1 MILILS
7 HQCAVRTGR
16 WLSSSHTGPTHM
28 STGRTGRQ
36 PSGSYT
42 GPTHMSTGRTG
53 RQPSHS
59 CTGPTQTSTGR
70 TGRQP
75 SRSCTGPTHMSTGR
89 MGRQPSPSCTG
100 PTHRS
105 TGRTGRQPSCSST
118 GPTQTSTGRTG
129 RQPSRSCTGPTH
141 RSTGRTGRQPS
152 CSSTGPTQTNT
163 GRTGRQPSRSC
174 TGPTQI
180 STGRTGRQPSRS
192 STGPTQTS
200 TGRTGRQPLCSHT
213 GPTHTH
219 TLMWNRPNCTSHL
232 GGWSL
237 TSISQTMSCVNRTLY
252 RVAYRSV
259 SRLTAVAHSYPE
271 CCPGW
276 RRFHSHNCNQAVCAE
291 ACANGGTC
299 FRPNQCACV
308 SGWMGRSCQTDVDEC
323 SSSKLCSQT
332 CLNTAG
338 SYLCGC
344 RVGYTLAEDGHSCQT
359 LPASSLPDD
368 SSNNSTGASNTPRG
382 PDADT
387 VNNMTEEV
395 QLLKYKVQLLEE
407 KLHQA
412 LAPFTSL
419 FPLSLE
425 QSVAERTSFLTQ
437 SFQQLERIDSLSEQ
451 IGFLEERLETC
462 SCQDN

>member
-1 MILILS
+1 MGIFLCKTELLILLVFIQS
-7 HQCAVRTGR
+7 
-16 WLSSSHTGPTHM
+16 
-28 STGRTGRQ
+28 
-36 PSGSYT
+36 
-42 GPTHMSTGRTG
+42 
-53 RQPSHS
+53 
-59 CTGPTQTSTGR
+59 
-70 TGRQP
+70 
-75 SRSCTGPTHMSTGR
+75 SRSRYSDDSGIEKLKMWYWNVIFPWACVADEISWKSLQVSDSAVKFCSFGFPLHSRRACGRGSLNKVPVVLHTESFVQPVHKPYITHCQG
-89 MGRQPSPSCTG
+89 
-100 PTHRS
+100 HR
-105 TGRTGRQPSCSST
+105 
-118 GPTQTSTGRTG
+118 
-129 RQPSRSCTGPTH
+129 
-141 RSTGRTGRQPS
+141 
-152 CSSTGPTQTNT
+152 
-163 GRTGRQPSRSC
+163 
-174 TGPTQI
+174 
-180 STGRTGRQPSRS
+180 
-192 STGPTQTS
+192 
-200 TGRTGRQPLCSHT
+200 LCST
-213 GPTHTH
+213 YK
-219 TLMWNRPNCTSHL
+219 
-232 GGWSL
+232 
-237 TSISQTMSCVNRTLY
+237 TLY

-407 KLHQA
+407 VQLHSDRTVSSYSIRNSLTRASFMRTTPPKLRLNEHRLVGLDRLVFIPQRT
-412 LAPFTSL
+412 LVSSNRTFLNPVLEL
-419 FPLSLE
+419 FLHKK
-425 QSVAERTSFLTQ
+425 TCFKFLRCGQFFDFSDLLQT
-437 SFQQLERIDSLSEQ
+437 
-451 IGFLEERLETC
+451 
-462 SCQDN
+462 

>member
-1 MILILS
+1 MIFPCVFGGLPGKISMKLILT

-16 WLSSSHTGPTHM
+16 QPSSSRTGPTHT
-28 STGRTGRQ
+28 STGGTGRQ
-36 PSGSYT
+36 PSSSRT
-42 GPTHMSTGRTG
+42 GPTHTSTGGTG
-53 RQPSHS
+53 RQPSS
-59 CTGPTQTSTGR
+59 SRTGPTHTSTGGTGR
-70 TGRQP
+70 RPSSSRTGPTHTSTGGTGRQP
-75 SRSCTGPTHMSTGR
+75 SSSRTGPTHTSTG
-89 MGRQPSPSCTG
+89 G
-100 PTHRS
+100 
-105 TGRTGRQPSCSST
+105 TGRQPSSS
-118 GPTQTSTGRTG
+118 R
-129 RQPSRSCTGPTH
+129 TGPTH
-141 RSTGRTGRQPS
+141 
-152 CSSTGPTQTNT
+152 
-163 GRTGRQPSRSC
+163 
-174 TGPTQI
+174 
-180 STGRTGRQPSRS
+180 
-192 STGPTQTS
+192 TS
-200 TGRTGRQPLCSHT
+200 TGGTGRRPSSSRT

-219 TLMWNRPNCTSHL
+219 VEQAELHVSP
-232 GGWSL
+232 GGGSL
-237 TSISQTMSCVNRTLY
+237 TSFSQTISCVNRTLY

-259 SRLTAVAHSYPE
+259 SRLAPVAHSYPE

-308 SGWMGRSCQTDVDEC
+308 SGWMGHSCQTDVDEC
-323 SSSKLCSQT
+323 SSSKPCSQT

-338 SYLCGC
+338 SYHCGC
-344 RVGYTLAEDGHSCQT
+344 RAGYTLAEDGHSCQT
-359 LPASSLPDD
+359 RPVPSLPHDRQP
-368 SSNNSTGASNTPRG
+368 SSSSNSTGVSTPKG

-387 VNNMTEEV
+387 VNNITEEV
-395 QLLKYKVQLLEE
+395 QLLKNKVELLEE

>member
-1 MILILS
+1 MYLPLLILS
-7 HQCAVRTGR
+7 SLLILHAFALHHQGQPGR
-16 WLSSSHTGPTHM
+16 RACGRGSLNKVPVVLHTESFVQPVHKPYITHCQ
-28 STGRTGRQ
+28 G
-36 PSGSYT
+36 
-42 GPTHMSTGRTG
+42 
-53 RQPSHS
+53 
-59 CTGPTQTSTGR
+59 
-70 TGRQP
+70 
-75 SRSCTGPTHMSTGR
+75 
-89 MGRQPSPSCTG
+89 
-100 PTHRS
+100 HR
-105 TGRTGRQPSCSST
+105 
-118 GPTQTSTGRTG
+118 
-129 RQPSRSCTGPTH
+129 
-141 RSTGRTGRQPS
+141 
-152 CSSTGPTQTNT
+152 
-163 GRTGRQPSRSC
+163 
-174 TGPTQI
+174 
-180 STGRTGRQPSRS
+180 
-192 STGPTQTS
+192 
-200 TGRTGRQPLCSHT
+200 LCST
-213 GPTHTH
+213 YK
-219 TLMWNRPNCTSHL
+219 
-232 GGWSL
+232 
-237 TSISQTMSCVNRTLY
+237 TLY